1 MYLIWHFRGKNGD
14 IQKQLN
20 QTNQKLISVDTFNG
34 VSKIEWDPDAE
45 VTPNGQMVF
54 FIESPIFDI
63 WSEIEYSN
71 IFLFQC

>member
-1 MYLIWHFRGKNGD
+1 MNILLQPSHQNGD

-54 FIESPIFDI
+54 
-63 WSEIEYSN
+63 
-71 IFLFQC
+71 L